1 MTPPPGPPSL
11 PLRASAT
18 PPASPLPLHT
28 SASRLAFPLR
38 RSETPPLPSLLPCAS
53 VVPPPVFTA
62 SSGSGA
68 PLRAVSP
75 VLASDEDED
84 EDEDE
89 DNRPLLSRVPIPD
102 FAGRATTGGKA
113 PRATTGGKAPRP
125 TTGGKG
131 QMSYR
136 ATARHRK
143 NNKTGNIRVVSKP
156 AQRRLA
162 RRGGVKR
169 LEGLVYEEIRDVAKE
184 FLVEVLKKS
193 CIYLEDRTKNKGKTL
208 NPSDVV
214 RGLQNMGFTMYGY
227 HN

>member
-1 MTPPPGPPSL
+1 MPSL
-11 PLRASAT
+11 IPR
-18 PPASPLPLHT
+18 
-28 SASRLAFPLR
+28 
-38 RSETPPLPSLLPCAS
+38 AS

-62 SSGSGA
+62 SSGSGV

-75 VLASDEDED
+75 VLASDED

-113 PRATTGGKAPRP
+113 PRP

-131 QMSYR
+131 QLPHR

-169 LEGLVYEEIRDVAKE
+169 LDGTVYEEIRDVAKE

-208 NPSDVV
+208 NPSDVI
-214 RGLQNMGFTMYGY
+214 RGLQNMGCTMYGY